1 MKGQTLRK
9 GRAQSHGP
17 KAQGYGGRA
26 AKPSPLSEKPRKGRM
41 LMRRKNLL
49 SFGFLLFV
57 LFVLVTGCTV
67 PDVPAPQEEAARIQT
82 TSATITGT
90 VKDSSTGLGI
100 PGARV
105 EVRET
110 SLSVLTDSL
119 GRYTI
124 PDVPSGTFE
133 VVASKEGYVASS
145 RLVRVRTKNTVTLNF
160 SLQPST
166 VTSPTPAPEPTP
178 APTPTPTPTPTP
190 APTPSS
196 ALDLVMTYGWGRSN
210 VVRWRDGVV
219 QVYDA
224 TQYEGVNLVDLLNRW
239 NAVIGGTTVFE
250 LSGDPTSPVRIYYDA
265 AKVTAFGSG
274 TWGVTY
280 VWWSNYAIVRAEI
293 LLLPCGT
300 YYGGMR
306 LCPEPRLY
314 LHELGHAIGFGG
326 HTSEGGVMDATA
338 PNTIITSTVSTMLQ
352 TLYSLPVGYPLIKA
366 PVTPKDG
373 MAVIPLRWK
382 E

>member
-1 MKGQTLRK
+1 
-9 GRAQSHGP
+9 
-17 KAQGYGGRA
+17 
-26 AKPSPLSEKPRKGRM
+26 
-41 LMRRKNLL
+41 MRRKNLL
-49 SFGFLLFV
+49 FFGFLLIV
-57 LFVLVTGCTV
+57 LFVFVTGCTV
-67 PDVPAPQEEAARIQT
+67 PDVPTPEEEAARIQGA
-82 TSATITGT
+82 SATITGT
-90 VKDSSTGLGI
+90 VKDSSTGLSI

-105 EVRET
+105 EVRGT
-110 SLSVLTDSL
+110 SLSALTDTL

-124 PDVPSGTFE
+124 PDVPPGTFE

-145 RLVRVRTKNTVTLNF
+145 RSVKVQRKSTVTLNF

-178 APTPTPTPTPTP
+178 APTPTPTPAPTPTP
-190 APTPSS
+190 TPTPSS

-250 LSGDPTSPVRIYYDA
+250 LSPNPESPIQIAYDVA
-265 AKVTAFGSG
+265 TVTALGPG

-280 VWWSNYAIVRAEI
+280 VWWSNYAITRAKI

-326 HTSEGGVMDATA
+326 HTSDGGVMDATA
-338 PNTIITSTVSTMLQ
+338 PNTVITSTVSTMLQ
-352 TLYSLPVGYPLIKA
+352 TLYSFPVGYPLTKA